1 MPHQATVTAQT
12 GPARQLT
19 AAVINGVIGIEF
31 DLNGKR
37 LFLTV
42 EQAAGDNIKEFDLA
56 TVTLVTFSI
65 VAGNYSVVVS

>member
-12 GPARQLT
+12 GPARQVT
-19 AAVINGVIGIEF
+19 AAVIPNVIGIEF

-42 EQAAGDNIKEFDLA
+42 EQAAGDNVKEFDLA
-56 TVTLVTFSI
+56 TVTTVTFTI
-65 VAGNYSVVVS
+65 AGGNYSVVVS